1 MSPSPPSPSSP
12 DPFLLI
18 TRETSIDTTGNLFAA
33 PFHPSRGEP
42 LTHLTRAYPLT
53 VLSLLD
59 LATTSYFVRSN
70 LIDAVQSPGKRRQL
84 LNVLCAGYVRG
95 AVVLVCS
102 SVRRW
107 RTSTPWLAAVGVM
120 TGCVVVWALN
130 WLVQY
135 RRHAHGG
142 VVSKG
147 GWLALLASVSFS
159 LDRGMTTHNPSIQ
172 STTASFPSVCRIRKY
187 PPSHRSQRTTK

>member
-18 TRETSIDTTGNLFAA
+18 TRETSIDTTGNLFGT
-33 PFHPSRGEP
+33 PSHRSRGEP
-42 LTHLTRAYPLT
+42 LSLTHLTRAYPLT
-53 VLSLLD
+53 MLSLLD
-59 LATTSYFVRSN
+59 LATTSYFVRSH
-70 LIDAVQSPGKRRQL
+70 LINAVQPPATRRQL

-135 RRHAHGG
+135 RGHAHGG
-142 VVSKG
+142 IVSKG
-147 GWLALLASVSFS
+147 GWLALLASVS
-159 LDRGMTTHNPSIQ
+159 
-172 STTASFPSVCRIRKY
+172 SFA
-187 PPSHRSQRTTK
+187 